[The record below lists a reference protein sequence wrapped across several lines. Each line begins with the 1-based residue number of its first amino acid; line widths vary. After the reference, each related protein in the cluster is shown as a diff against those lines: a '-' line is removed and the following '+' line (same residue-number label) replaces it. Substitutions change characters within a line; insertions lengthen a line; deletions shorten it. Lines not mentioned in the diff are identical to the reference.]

1 MFISCRF
8 FKCKSSGFPY
18 CSLVLGFFLRFSET
32 NDSKFEFWMNPKK
45 FWSGNETHC

>member
-8 FKCKSSGFPY
+8 LNVNVAVFPIAVWY
-18 CSLVLGFFLRFSET
+18 LGFFLRFSET